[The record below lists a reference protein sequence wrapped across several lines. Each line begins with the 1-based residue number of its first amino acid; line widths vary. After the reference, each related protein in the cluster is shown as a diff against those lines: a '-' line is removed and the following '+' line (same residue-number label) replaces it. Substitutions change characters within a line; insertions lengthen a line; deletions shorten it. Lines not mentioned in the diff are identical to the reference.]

1 MGAAKEATARERR
14 RRTEVS
20 LRLSIARR
28 LGGEA
33 DGEWTGKDMEMR
45 DRERGRLFKVNLWH
59 PGSILTTR

>member
-14 RRTEVS
+14 RTTEVS

-33 DGEWTGKDMEMR
+33 DGEWTGKDMEIR
-45 DRERGRLFKVNLWH
+45 DRERGRLFKGNLWN